1 MDSSAALDVARASV
15 ARGNPRGAIVSL
27 RTRATNEP
35 ESMEARLAL
44 ATLYRELGHADQA
57 GRWGSAQPG
66 WAKPEEVAAFARMAV
81 SLNAGEGKL
90 RSLMHLQPGMEVP
103 EAVREEMARV
113 PVAMQP
119 EDDTAWTTGMFIVL
133 AAFVVAVFGHVLA
146 FWMAAVGADNPRSL
160 SRWTILI
167 VVGLLAL
174 ASAVFAVSGLDA
186 KSRGHLWF
194 APVALVLGFATVA
207 LASNLERVYSW
218 EQ

>member
-1 MDSSAALDVARASV
+1 MDSSAALDAARASV

-113 PVAMQP
+113 PVARQVDNETSWIVAMF
-119 EDDTAWTTGMFIVL
+119 TGMAAFIV
-133 AAFVVAVFGHVLA
+133 AVVGHVIV
-146 FWMAAVGADNPRSL
+146 FWMAGAGAGDSRTV
-160 SRWTILI
+160 SRWTTLI
-167 VVGLLAL
+167 VVGLLAAAAAL
-174 ASAVFAVSGLDA
+174 LAVSGPDA

-194 APVALVLGFATVA
+194 APVALVLGLATVA
-207 LASNLERVYSW
+207 LASNVERVYSW